1 MLQCLGGSAGG
12 GGGAGGGAGGGLG
25 AGAEAHCTTS
35 TGGETGPSSS
45 VGGAVPVCVDG
56 EQDVPRSA
64 ALPQSQS
71 GGAGD
76 ARVASFPRWIAN
88 QQPAALVVVPFAR
101 RKVVFAHVILGR
113 P

>member
-1 MLQCLGGSAGG
+1 MVPARTL
-12 GGGAGGGAGGGLG
+12 
-25 AGAEAHCTTS
+25 HC
-35 TGGETGPSSS
+35 PI
-45 VGGAVPVCVDG
+45 
-56 EQDVPRSA
+56 PRSA

-88 QQPAALVVVPFAR
+88 QQPEALVVVPFAR

-113 P
+113 PGATTTCMGWAGSLP